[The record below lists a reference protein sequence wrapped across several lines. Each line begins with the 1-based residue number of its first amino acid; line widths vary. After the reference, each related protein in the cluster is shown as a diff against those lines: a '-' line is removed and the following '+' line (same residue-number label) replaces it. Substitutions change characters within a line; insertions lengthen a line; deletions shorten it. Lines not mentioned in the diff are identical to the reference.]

1 MEQQIRFCKTS
12 DGVRI
17 AYATAG
23 EGPPL
28 VYVCGWPQHL
38 EVEWESP
45 LSRGFLDALTST
57 FTLIRYDMRGS
68 GLSDREV
75 EDFSLEGL
83 TRDLESVLDH
93 LDLESFI
100 LMSLGTLAGPIAIRY
115 AAEHPER
122 VSHLVLVSAYLR
134 GEKIAPPE
142 QRKAVIEFAS
152 NFGFPVSGLTDEPLL
167 DSREEE
173 LHVRRMQQAAVE
185 PKTQGALLRT
195 MFDVDVSEEAETVT
209 TPALVMHSRKDR
221 QLAFELG
228 REVAAVLPNA
238 RFVPFEANSPA
249 VWQFQEKLL
258 SELRAFVGVEAAE
271 KKVAATDAQGTHTIL
286 FTDVVGHTGMMQR
299 LGDEAGRALLREH
312 ERITR
317 EVLRGHAGT
326 EVKTMGDGFMASFG
340 SASRALECAI
350 ALQRA
355 FEEWNETAEEPL
367 RVRVGLN
374 AGEPIAE
381 EDDLFGTAVI
391 LAARIAA
398 QADGG
403 EILTSETV
411 RGLVAGKKFLF
422 SDRGETVLRG
432 FEDAARLYEVSWQA
446 REE

>member
-1 MEQQIRFCKTS
+1 MEQQIRFCTTS

-38 EVEWESP
+38 ELEWDSP
-45 LSRGFLDALTST
+45 LSRGFLDELTPT
-57 FTLIRYDMRGS
+57 FTLVRYDMRGS

-75 EDFSLEGL
+75 EDLSLEGL
-83 TRDLESVLDH
+83 TRDLEAVVDQLG
-93 LDLESFI
+93 LESCA

-122 VSHLVLVSAYLR
+122 VSHLILVSSFLR
-134 GEKIAPPE
+134 GEKIVLPE
-142 QRKAVIEFAS
+142 QRRVLVEYAS
-152 NFGFPVSGLTDEPLL
+152 NFGFPMGGIEDEPLL

-173 LHVRRMQQAAVE
+173 DHVRKMQKAAVD
-185 PKTQGALLRT
+185 PATQGALLRT
-195 MFDVDVSEEAETVT
+195 MFELDVTALAEKVTVPT
-209 TPALVMHSRKDR
+209 LVMHSRNDR
-221 QLAFELG
+221 QIPFELG
-228 REVAAVLPNA
+228 REAAAVLPNA
-238 RFVPFEANSPA
+238 RFVPFESKSQA
-249 VWQFQEKLL
+249 VWAFQDKLL
-258 SELRAFVGVEAAE
+258 AEMRPFLGVEAAE
-271 KKVAATDAQGTHTIL
+271 AKGAADRQETHTIL
-286 FTDVVGHTGMMQR
+286 FTDVVGHTEMMQR
-299 LGDEAGRALLREH
+299 LGDEKGRELLREH
-312 ERITR
+312 ERTTR
-317 EVLRGHAGT
+317 EVLKSHGGT

-340 SASRALECAI
+340 SSTRALECAI

-355 FEEWNETAEEPL
+355 FEERNETAEEAV

-398 QADGG
+398 KAEGG

-422 SDRGETVLRG
+422 ADRGETVLRG
-432 FEDAARLYEVSWQA
+432 FEDAVRLYEVSWQA
-446 REE
+446 REA